1 MKLSLSLIERALA
14 LPDFDSFA
22 AQQKMTPASRTNVR
36 PQAWPGR
43 ARQGAVL
50 LMLYC
55 RREAWHVLLTRR
67 PEEMN
72 NHGGQISFPG
82 GRQEHDESLAE
93 TALRETEEEV
103 GVPPAGVRLLG
114 ELATLYIPPSDFQ
127 VHPFVGYH
135 PGPVTFHRNPVEVAE
150 VLEVP
155 LTHLLDPATR
165 REEEWNLHGW
175 LVTVPFFQVGPH
187 KVWGATAMML
197 SEFLERLRLV
207 GTQIPAG

>member
-1 MKLSLSLIERALA
+1 MNLGLSLIERALA

-36 PQAWPGR
+36 PKTQPGR

-50 LMLYC
+50 LLLYC
-55 RREAWHVLLTRR
+55 RREMWHVLLTRR

-72 NHGGQISFPG
+72 SHAGQISFPG
-82 GRQEHDESLAE
+82 GRREDGETLAT

-103 GVPPAGVRLLG
+103 GLPPAGVDLLG
-114 ELATLYIPPSDFQ
+114 ELATLYIPPSDFE
-127 VHPFVGYH
+127 VHPYVGYH
-135 PGPVTFHRNPVEVAE
+135 PGPATFRRNPAEVAE
-150 VLEVP
+150 ILEVP
-155 LTHLLDPATR
+155 LTHLLEPATR

-175 LVTVPFFQVGPH
+175 RVTVPFFQVGPH

-207 GTQIPAG
+207 GTQIHTD